1 MNTIFGIPADTLMYI
16 LLGLLALIFLGVGLT
31 AWRYPLP
38 FRLGVRNLPRRK
50 SQTLLIIV
58 GLALSTLIIA
68 SALKYDGVWW
78 NAVDPDR
85 VKRFIAGLGR

>member
-1 MNTIFGIPADTLMYI
+1 MDDERIAELFESLGRVSVRRLFGGRGIYCD
-16 LLGLLALIFLGVGLT
+16 GV
-31 AWRYPLP
+31 
-38 FRLGVRNLPRRK
+38 
-50 SQTLLIIV
+50 
-58 GLALSTLIIA
+58 IIA